1 LIAPS
6 TNQQIQTAI
15 APNLN
20 QKAITEISILSSHK
34 RALICQIK
42 YIRYNTANQRTKQ
55 MTQNQFS
62 EVIQGGVNVFED
74 LGFAPEEALNLK
86 IRADLMLNIK
96 RFIQSQGWTQKQAAL
111 FFGETQPRISD
122 LINGDIER
130 FSIDKLVMM
139 LVRAGMDV
147 RFEVS

>member
-1 LIAPS
+1 MS
-6 TNQQIQTAI
+6 
-15 APNLN
+15 
-20 QKAITEISILSSHK
+20 
-34 RALICQIK
+34 
-42 YIRYNTANQRTKQ
+42 
-55 MTQNQFS
+55 QNQVS
-62 EVIQGGVNVFED
+62 EVIQGSDNVFED

-96 RFIQSQGWTQKQAAL
+96 RFIQAQGWTQKQAAL

-139 LVRAGMDV
+139 LVRAGMNV
-147 RFEVS
+147 RVEVL